1 VLSFNDLPEGV
12 CYDTAAAQRAGC
24 LYAYLSKPLISSLAT
39 FLDGKNVLEV
49 FAGRGHLSA
58 LLREQG
64 IPVIAT
70 SLRSSHDGS
79 DMLGHATEVEE
90 ISVIEAVSK
99 YGSWMDILLVA
110 WPTTTGEMH
119 QALTTLRDDALI
131 VFIGEV
137 TDYST
142 SPPFLGGCAT
152 DAFFNAVEE
161 VPEMTLKLRYPT
173 PRVDKIKVFR
183 RRK

>member
-1 VLSFNDLPEGV
+1 MLSFNDLPDAV
-12 CYDTAAAQRAGC
+12 CYDTAAKQRSDC
-24 LYAYLSKPLISSLAT
+24 LYTYLSKPLISSLAS
-39 FLDGKNVLEV
+39 FLAGKNVLEV

-64 IPVIAT
+64 TSVIAT

-79 DMLGHATEVEE
+79 DVLGHAIEVEE
-90 ISVIEAVSK
+90 IGVIEAVSK
-99 YGSWMDILLVA
+99 YGSWIDILLVA

-119 QALTTLRDDALI
+119 RALTSLRNDALI

-161 VPEMTLKLRYPT
+161 VPEMTQKLRYPT
-173 PRVDKIKVFR
+173 PRLDKIKVFKR
-183 RRK
+183 SK